1 MNTTQKRIY
10 FLGLSTLRRLE
21 REKHWNA
28 DLVSDIS
35 YDAMD
40 LGLAETEGEF
50 FKIKEKVKCDTKE
63 RLT

>member
-1 MNTTQKRIY
+1 MNVTQKRIY

-21 REKHWNA
+21 REKDWNA

-40 LGLAETEGEF
+40 LGLAEMDGV
-50 FKIKEKVKCDTKE
+50 FKIKEKVKCDIKE